1 MEILID
7 ANGASMFNM
16 PTLEVKQKNC
26 SPYTN
31 SIHLPHVI
39 TFTVF
44 YLWICHHRQLSG
56 SLSCW
61 DGWALQQMV
70 MMGLAKMKQTIEMEM
85 IYHT

>member
-1 MEILID
+1 MEILTD
-7 ANGASMFNM
+7 ANRAHKVNM
-16 PTLEVKQKNC
+16 PTLEVKHKNC
-26 SPYTN
+26 SSYTDN
-31 SIHLPHVI
+31 IHFPHVSS
-39 TFTVF
+39 VAMF
-44 YLWICHHRQLSG
+44 YLWICRLRQLSG